1 MPTLELEVRRASFA
15 PSTWNA
21 EARTVEAVIST
32 GADVD
37 RRDAKGPYIERLD
50 LSGIDPASLIGLP
63 ILRDHAQSVG
73 STVGVIAG
81 ARREGGDLVALIRFS
96 AAADAQDTVTKV
108 SEGVLRGVSIGY
120 GLTNVRET
128 TEAGRRVRTITP
140 KIREA
145 SLTPIP
151 ADAASLIRS
160 NPDMTTQ
167 AQTTAVP
174 VTPAAVIAQPVTT
187 DTRAAVN
194 AQIRAMAETA
204 GLDRSWAD
212 AQIDAESDINAARSA
227 AFEAMA
233 TRSAPAA
240 GIRAH
245 VGASHDDP
253 AVIIERQ
260 AEALAQ
266 RMGGAEA
273 SEAARPYVG
282 QGFIDYAR
290 QALVRAGERVD
301 NLSADVILTRAMQ
314 TTSDFPLLLEQGGN
328 RVLSTAYAAAE
339 SPLKAIAVRREVS
352 DLRDVTVAKLGEAS
366 GLEKVS
372 EAGEVTYGSF
382 GEGAESYK
390 VETFGKLFSL
400 SRKLLLNDQFGAFG
414 DVMRQMGQLA
424 ASAEANALVGMLT
437 TGAGAGPAMSDGKR
451 LFHVDHGNLAA
462 SGAALS
468 VETLSAGRLA
478 MRSQKGLDGK
488 TPVGVT
494 PTFLVVGPAQETAA
508 EQLLATLAATKSAD
522 VNPFSGTLQLIVE
535 PRITG
540 NAWYVFGDKANAPV
554 LEMAYLAGASGP
566 QILSRDGWNTLG
578 REYRVTLDLGVGA
591 TDWRGAYR
599 NAGA

>member
-174 VTPAAVIAQPVTT
+174 VTPAAVIAQPATT
-187 DTRAAVN
+187 ETRAAVN

-204 GLDRSWAD
+204 GLDRTWAD

-451 LFHVDHGNLAA
+451 LFHADHGNLAA
-462 SGAALS
+462 AGAALS
-468 VETLSAGRLA
+468 VETLSAARLA

-554 LEMAYLAGASGP
+554 LEMAYLVGASGP

>member
-174 VTPAAVIAQPVTT
+174 VTPAAVIAQPATT
-187 DTRAAVN
+187 ETRAAVN

-204 GLDRSWAD
+204 GLDRTWAD

-266 RMGGAEA
+266 RMGGGEA

-366 GLEKVS
+366 GLEKIS
-372 EAGEVTYGSF
+372 EAGEITYGSF

-554 LEMAYLAGASGP
+554 LEMAYLVGASGP

>member
-1 MPTLELEVRRASFA
+1 MPKLELETRSAPITAS
-15 PSTWNA
+15 SWNPD
-21 EARTVEAVIST
+21 ARTFDAVIST
-32 GADVD
+32 GADVQ
-37 RRDAKGPYIERLD
+37 RRDSRGPFIERLD
-50 LSGIDPASLIGLP
+50 TSAIDIASLAGVVVLDGH
-63 ILRDHAQSVG
+63 RQTGSEHVVG
-73 STVGVIAG
+73 TVLS
-81 ARREGGDLVALIRFS
+81 ARREGVAIVATIRLSAAEDVRSVAL
-96 AAADAQDTVTKV
+96 KV
-108 SEGVLRGVSIGY
+108 EEQILRGVSVGY
-120 GLTNVRET
+120 AVTRWIDST
-128 TEAGRRVRTITP
+128 DPQTKARVRTAAAWA
-140 KIREA
+140 IREV
-145 SLTPIP
+145 SLVGIP
-151 ADAASLIRS
+151 ADPLSQIRS
-160 NPDMTTQ
+160 EDTMTTQ
-167 AQTTAVP
+167 TTAEPQTVI
-174 VTPAAVIAQPVTT
+174 TPPLVATE
-187 DTRAAVN
+187 TRAAVN

-204 GLDRSWAD
+204 GLDRTWAD

-253 AVIIERQ
+253 AIVVERQ

-282 QGFIDYAR
+282 LGFIDYAR

-451 LFHVDHGNLAA
+451 LFHADHGNLAA
-462 SGAALS
+462 AGAALS
-468 VETLSAGRLA
+468 IETLSAARLA

>member
-96 AAADAQDTVTKV
+96 SAADAQDTVTKV

-187 DTRAAVN
+187 ETRAAVN

-204 GLDRSWAD
+204 GLDRTWAD

-352 DLRDVTVAKLGEAS
+352 DLRDVTVAKLSEAS
-366 GLEKVS
+366 GLEKIS
-372 EAGEVTYGSF
+372 EAGEITYGSF

-390 VETFGKLFSL
+390 VETFGKIFAL
-400 SRKLLLNDQFGAFG
+400 SRKLLINDHFGAFG
-414 DVMRQMGQLA
+414 DVMRQMGQMA
-424 ASAEANALVGMLT
+424 AAYEANALVGMLT

-451 LFHVDHGNLAA
+451 LFHADHGNLAA
-462 SGAALS
+462 DGAALS
-468 VETLSAGRLA
+468 IETLSAARLA

-540 NAWYVFGDKANAPV
+540 NTWYVFGDKANAPV

-566 QILSRDGWNTLG
+566 QILSRDGWGTMG

>member
-187 DTRAAVN
+187 ETRAAVN
-194 AQIRAMAETA
+194 AQIRALAEQA
-204 GLDRSWAD
+204 GLDRTWAD
-212 AQIDAESDINAARSA
+212 AQIDAESDINTARA
-227 AFEAMA
+227 TAFEAMT

-245 VGASHDDP
+245 VGTSHEDP
-253 AVIIERQ
+253 AAVVERR
-260 AEALAQ
+260 AEALAC
-266 RMGGAEA
+266 RMLGSAP
-273 SEAARPYVG
+273 SDAARPYMSLG
-282 QGFIDYAR
+282 LHDHAR
-290 QALVRAGERVD
+290 LALVRAGERTD
-301 NLSADVILTRAMQ
+301 GMGRDDMLTRSGRQ
-314 TTSDFPLLLEQGGN
+314 GTSDFPLILDG
-328 RVLSTAYAAAE
+328 AANKVIRHGYGISE
-339 SPLKAIAVRREVS
+339 SPLKVLARPRSMNDLKPISVLELATASELENVTEHGEVKTVQLTES
-352 DLRDVTVAKLGEAS
+352 GESYRLATYAGIIGLTRAALINDDIGAFADVAKA
-366 GLEKVS
+366 
-372 EAGEVTYGSF
+372 A
-382 GEGAESYK
+382 
-390 VETFGKLFSL
+390 
-400 SRKLLLNDQFGAFG
+400 
-414 DVMRQMGQLA
+414 GQLA
-424 ASAEANALVGMLT
+424 AEKEAKLLAAAL
-437 TGAGAGPAMSDGKR
+437 TGSYKMRDGKA
-451 LFHVDHGNLAA
+451 LFHADHDNLAA
-462 SGAALS
+462 SGSALS
-468 VETLSAGRLA
+468 IASLSAARQSL
-478 MRSQKGLDGK
+478 RNKTGLDG
-488 TPVGVT
+488 VT
-494 PTFLVVGPAQETAA
+494 PANVTPKFLVVGAALETEA
-508 EQLLATLAATKSAD
+508 EQILATLNATSVENQNVFAGK
-522 VNPFSGTLQLIVE
+522 LQLIVDA
-535 PRITG
+535 RITG
-540 NAWYVFGDKANAPV
+540 KQWFVVADPATAPV
-554 LEMAYLAGASGP
+554 FELAYLGSAPGP
-566 QILSRDGWNTLG
+566 QIEVMDGWRTLG
-578 REYRVTLDLGVGA
+578 REWRVLLDVGVGVVD
-591 TDWRGAYR
+591 TRGAYR
-599 NAGA
+599 NPGA

>member
-167 AQTTAVP
+167 AQTTVVP

-187 DTRAAVN
+187 ETRAAVN
-194 AQIRAMAETA
+194 AQIRALAEQA
-204 GLDRSWAD
+204 GLDRTWAD
-212 AQIDAESDINAARSA
+212 AQIDAESDINTARA
-227 AFEAMA
+227 TAFDAMA

-266 RMGGAEA
+266 RMGGGEA
-273 SEAARPYVG
+273 SEAARPYVSL
-282 QGFIDYAR
+282 GFIDYAR

-366 GLEKVS
+366 GLEKIS
-372 EAGEVTYGSF
+372 EAGEITYGSF

-451 LFHVDHGNLAA
+451 LFHVDHSNLAA
-462 SGAALS
+462 AGAALS
-468 VETLSAGRLA
+468 IETLSAARLA

-566 QILSRDGWNTLG
+566 QILSRDGWGTMG

>member
-1 MPTLELEVRRASFA
+1 MP
-15 PSTWNA
+15 
-21 EARTVEAVIST
+21 
-32 GADVD
+32 
-37 RRDAKGPYIERLD
+37 
-50 LSGIDPASLIGLP
+50 
-63 ILRDHAQSVG
+63 
-73 STVGVIAG
+73 
-81 ARREGGDLVALIRFS
+81 
-96 AAADAQDTVTKV
+96 
-108 SEGVLRGVSIGY
+108 
-120 GLTNVRET
+120 
-128 TEAGRRVRTITP
+128 
-140 KIREA
+140 
-145 SLTPIP
+145 
-151 ADAASLIRS
+151 
-160 NPDMTTQ
+160 TQ

-187 DTRAAVN
+187 ETRAAVN

-204 GLDRSWAD
+204 GLDRTWAD

-266 RMGGAEA
+266 RMGGVEA
-273 SEAARPYVG
+273 SEAARPYVSL
-282 QGFIDYAR
+282 GFIDYAR

-366 GLEKVS
+366 GLEKIS
-372 EAGEVTYGSF
+372 EAGEITYGSF

-414 DVMRQMGQLA
+414 DVMRQLGQMA
-424 ASAEANALVGMLT
+424 AAAEANALVGMLT

-451 LFHVDHGNLAA
+451 LFHADHGNLAA

-508 EQLLATLAATKSAD
+508 EQLLATLAATNSAD

>member
-174 VTPAAVIAQPVTT
+174 VTPAAVIAQPATT
-187 DTRAAVN
+187 ETRAAVN

-204 GLDRSWAD
+204 GLDRTWAD

-535 PRITG
+535 PRIAG

-566 QILSRDGWNTLG
+566 QILSRDGWGTMG

-591 TDWRGAYR
+591 TDWRGVYR

>member
-32 GADVD
+32 GADVE

-73 STVGVIAG
+73 STVGVIAA

-96 AAADAQDTVTKV
+96 AAVDAQDTVTKV
-108 SEGVLRGVSIGY
+108 AEGVLRGVSIGY
-120 GLTNVRET
+120 GLTHIRET

-160 NPDMTTQ
+160 NTDMPTPIVQ
-167 AQTTAVP
+167 DVPAIVAPPAV
-174 VTPAAVIAQPVTT
+174 VAAGAVE
-187 DTRAAVN
+187 TRAAVN

-212 AQIDAESDINAARSA
+212 AQIDAESDIGAARAA

-233 TRSAPAA
+233 ARSAPAA

-245 VGASHDDP
+245 VGASHEDP
-253 AVIIERQ
+253 TVIAERQ

-273 SEAARPYVG
+273 SEAARPYIG
-282 QGFIDYAR
+282 LGFTDYAR

-301 NLSADVILTRAMQ
+301 NLSADAILTRAMQ

-352 DLRDVTVAKLGEAS
+352 DLRDVTVAKLGEGS

-372 EAGEVTYGSF
+372 EAGEITYGSF

-390 VETFGKLFSL
+390 VETFGKLFNL

-424 ASAEANALVGMLT
+424 AAAEASALVGMLAA
-437 TGAGAGPAMSDGKR
+437 GAGAGPAMSDGKR
-451 LFHVDHGNLAA
+451 LFHADHGNLAA
-462 SGAALS
+462 TGAAPS
-468 VETLSAGRLA
+468 IATLSDARLA
-478 MRSQKGLDGK
+478 LRSQKGLDGV

-494 PTFLVVGPAQETAA
+494 PTYFVVGPALETVA

-540 NAWYVFGDKANAPV
+540 LDWYIFGDKANAPV

-599 NAGA
+599 NPGA